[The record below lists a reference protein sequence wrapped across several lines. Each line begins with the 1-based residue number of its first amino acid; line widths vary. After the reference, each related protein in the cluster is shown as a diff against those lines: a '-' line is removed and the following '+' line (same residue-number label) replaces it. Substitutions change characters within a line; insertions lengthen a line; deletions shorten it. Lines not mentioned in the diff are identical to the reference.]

1 MSADKS
7 WDRGAVFLRV
17 SALYATLNPSSR
29 QRETRGAAP
38 TLVCGHSE
46 LTIAKPT
53 VHHFFR
59 NSLQA
64 EKAAAQIS
72 QLFNSRILN
81 SNNCRIDAGSISH
94 LIQLSKALN
103 NINENNTNNNYIRF
117 NNDDNSPS
125 FPLTIFNGNPQ
136 PYTEELVD
144 VDDSFVTAQNTN
156 VPTTEQILLLMLTE
170 PVSFWNEMHKFGLLD
185 ELVDQLTQCLS
196 DIKRAAKT
204 GGLTWAA
211 PVLTRVVSVLNM
223 SDRIAT
229 CIHSKPSGKLPTKL
243 TAMPRVS
250 TDYSS
255 VEVDSTQ
262 KRLMD
267 EGLQPSQPHCSPNVK
282 RPRFQN
288 PGMDPD
294 VMRALAQAQVHITQ
308 DAQGVFVPGIS
319 SASTAGTLLTSKFA

>member
-288 PGMDPD
+288 P
-294 VMRALAQAQVHITQ
+294 VS
-308 DAQGVFVPGIS
+308 GILCS
-319 SASTAGTLLTSKFA
+319 EVNGLL